1 METVDEEIHGSAMAF
16 IDRQVKAEKP
26 FFLWYNSTRMHVWT
40 RLKKE
45 SVGRT
50 GIGLYPDGMVEH
62 DDYGGHGAEED
73 RRPRYRR

>member
-1 METVDEEIHGSAMAF
+1 MIHSFADGRVEDTGPLTQKRMETVDEEFHAAAMDF
-16 IDRQVKAEKP
+16 VDRAHAANKP

-50 GIGLYPDGMVEH
+50 GDRALSRR
-62 DDYGGHGAEED
+62 HG
-73 RRPRYRR
+73 